1 MLCIF
6 LTLIVGRVG
15 VLRVH
20 LMYVFMQGIFFFVRL
35 TNINFCI
42 LNHRYI
48 VVYPVYLSR
57 ERSIEQVGGSSNNLN
72 KMITTSKE
80 RMVSAFYTLLIR
92 DSIHLV
98 IATFC
103 ICLTER
109 NSIRE
114 DPLNFSIFNIAFE
127 IVRYV
132 FFKIITSF
140 YFDFLIDVIF
150 S

>member
-1 MLCIF
+1 ML
-6 LTLIVGRVG
+6 R
-15 VLRVH
+15 
-20 LMYVFMQGIFFFVRL
+20 IFFVVRL
-35 TNINFCI
+35 IKLNLYL

-57 ERSIEQVGGSSNNLN
+57 ERSREQVGGSTSNLN
-72 KMITTSKE
+72 KMITSSKE
-80 RMVSAFYTLLIR
+80 RMIGAFYTLLIR

-132 FFKIITSF
+132 FFKIITSILF
-140 YFDFLIDVIF
+140 WFLVTCYILLP
-150 S
+150 